1 MNQMSNEEIFSHI
14 KWFFEK
20 EDEFIW
26 NMKYIPE
33 PHDIK
38 LKRYYD
44 SSEKLFFSKL
54 DINDSESF
62 YYFSKNNQKTPL
74 LTLIFNENVRKSNF
88 RSYNGELLVF
98 LKIKSNF
105 SEIKKNFSL
114 RYASKNKDSGL
125 YYISLGEFEN
135 SNIYS
140 KLSFLILNY
149 SDDLFNP
156 LLGNY
161 KFYTIKCNEKS
172 KKVSNN
178 KIKSTKIRIEYNNGY
193 VVGEGMSISGT
204 KQHKGSF
211 KRRNNNEG
219 EGFTIPRRSSYKD
232 I

>member
-54 DINDSESF
+54 EINDSESF

-156 LLGNY
+156 LL
-161 KFYTIKCNEKS
+161 TI
-172 KKVSNN
+172 
-178 KIKSTKIRIEYNNGY
+178 
-193 VVGEGMSISGT
+193 M
-204 KQHKGSF
+204 
-211 KRRNNNEG
+211 
-219 EGFTIPRRSSYKD
+219 D
-232 I
+232 MW